1 MEVRDFVEVE
11 QVRAQYHSSH
21 SLWKTFPNYSILT
34 DGNNSKWCAD
44 EHFE

>member
-1 MEVRDFVEVE
+1 MDVRDFVEVE

-21 SLWKTFPNYSILT
+21 SLKTFPNYSALP
-34 DGNNSKWCAD
+34 DGNNPKWCAD